1 MKRSILFT
9 VPVVLAAFAGC
20 TEQERSEYKSDAN
33 EAGDAAKNTYED
45 TKNATKEGI
54 NNAAND
60 VAEKTK

>member
-1 MKRSILFT
+1 MKRSILFA

-20 TEQERSEYKSDAN
+20 TEQEKSDFKGDAN

-45 TKNATKEGI
+45 TKSATKKGI

>member
-1 MKRSILFT
+1 MKRSILFA

-20 TEQERSEYKSDAN
+20 TEQEKTDFKGDAN

-45 TKNATKEGI
+45 TKDATKQGI
-54 NNAAND
+54 NKAAND